1 MQPLQ
6 VRASEIMRSYPERS
20 EEDTTVVLQPV
31 AAEADEA
38 KSGYEELQEKK
49 KSKKENEDLISD
61 L

>member
-1 MQPLQ
+1 
-6 VRASEIMRSYPERS
+6 MRSYPERS